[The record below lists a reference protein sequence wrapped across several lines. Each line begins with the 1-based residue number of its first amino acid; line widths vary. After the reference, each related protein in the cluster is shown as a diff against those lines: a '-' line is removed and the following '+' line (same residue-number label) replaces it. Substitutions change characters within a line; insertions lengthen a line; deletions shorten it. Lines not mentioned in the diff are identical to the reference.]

1 MKTSLINVDYKY
13 VNDNLKSLF
22 SASSNLLANINKQIK
37 KINKDH
43 HSRKDY
49 TKLENL
55 KIARN
60 KANTLVQTVDA
71 ILHSLTQ
78 NTDSIEIL
86 NGKYYDAKESYMKI
100 TIEYT

>member
-1 MKTSLINVDYKY
+1 MKTSLINVDYNHVY
-13 VNDNLKSLF
+13 NNLKSLL
-22 SASSNLLANINKQIK
+22 SASNNLLENIRKQVK

-49 TKLENL
+49 TKLESL

-71 ILHSLTQ
+71 MLYSLIE
-78 NTDSIEIL
+78 NIDSVEIL